1 VVPPLEIPLT
11 LPTLLAVLLSPP
23 VAAAPAESDDIDI
36 GYQQPP
42 EPIATILDA
51 QYPPGVSLSPDTRW
65 MALMERPALRTLADL
80 AEPEVEVAGLTLNP
94 DTNGPAREY
103 AYRGLEIGRID
114 KKKRGPVALPDDVRL
129 RNLDWSWE
137 GDRIAWTN
145 TRSDGIDVWVTDVD
159 DRKSSRLL
167 LENANA
173 VLGRPCEWLPGDA
186 GMLCRRVPPDR
197 GAAPGRSPI
206 PTGPKIDQ
214 SLGRATPAR
223 TYTNLLDDPHDEAL
237 FEHYLASELV
247 HVALDG
253 TTTVLMDSA
262 LIGDVSPSPDG
273 EWVLVSH
280 YHPPWSYHVPLSRFP
295 VKTEV
300 FRLSDPSTRI
310 EIADLPLA
318 DDVPIAFGSVR
329 KGRRTIGWR
338 DDVGATLYLV
348 EALDDGDAGKE
359 SAVRDRV
366 SLLEAPFDGEP
377 TELWTNE
384 LRFGGVQWGADDLA
398 LAQEWWYDTRQ
409 LRTWRITPDGSKE
422 PELHW
427 DRSYQDAYADPGSPI
442 FKPNSYGRNVL
453 HRHDGSLLLTGR
465 GATPDGMYPFL
476 DRYALDSRETTRLWV
491 AEDPYF
497 ETLVDVLDDA
507 GTEILTRRQSKT
519 EPPNYFI
526 RRDDEKPRALTRFED
541 WAPQFAEVNKEL
553 VTYEREDGLEL
564 SATVYT
570 PPGWTKADGPLPTV
584 FWAYPTEF
592 KSRNDAGQVRSSE
605 NTFSRPGGSS
615 HLFMLLQGY
624 AVVDDPQIPVLGEG
638 DTEPNDDFVAQLVSG
653 AEAAVKMAVD
663 KGIADPER
671 LVVGGHSY
679 GAFMTA
685 NLLAHTDLFAAG
697 IARSGAYNRSL
708 TPFGFQSE
716 QRTYWDA
723 TDVYIEMSPFTHA
736 TKIDEPLLL
745 LHGADDPN
753 PGTYPMQSER
763 MFEALKGNGGTVR
776 WVELPLEEHG
786 YRARESIGHA
796 LWEMIR
802 WADTWAVGS
811 AEEG

>member
-1 VVPPLEIPLT
+1 MTPA
-11 LPTLLAVLLSPP
+11 LLALAFAPSGAS
-23 VAAAPAESDDIDI
+23 AAEDVTADVDI

-42 EPIATILDA
+42 EAIATILDA
-51 QYPPGVSLSPDTRW
+51 QYPPGVSVGPNSERV
-65 MALMERPALRTLADL
+65 ALLIRPALRTLEDL

-103 AYRGLEIGRID
+103 AYRGLRIGRIG
-114 KKKRGPVALPDDVRL
+114 KGSRGVVDLPDDVRL

-145 TRSDGIDVWVTDVD
+145 TRPDGIEVWITDAD
-159 DRKSSRLL
+159 DRKSSRKILDG
-167 LENANA
+167 ANA

-186 GMLCRRVPPDR
+186 GMLCKRVPTDR
-197 GAAPGRSPI
+197 GEAPVEARI

-223 TYTNLLDDPHDEAL
+223 TYTNLLDDKHDEAL
-237 FEHYLASELV
+237 FEYYLASELV

-253 TTTVLMDSA
+253 TITPLVEPGL
-262 LIGDVSPSPDG
+262 LGDVSPSPDG
-273 EWVLVSH
+273 EWVMVSQ
-280 YHPPWSYHVPLSRFP
+280 YHRPWSYHVPLSRFP

-300 FRLSDPSTRI
+300 FRLSDPKTRI

-318 DDVPIAFGSVR
+318 DDVPVPFGSVR
-329 KGRRTIGWR
+329 TGRRSIGWR
-338 DDVGATLYLV
+338 DDAPATLYLV
-348 EALDDGDAGKE
+348 EALDGGDAGKE
-359 SAVRDRV
+359 AEVRDRV

-377 TELWTNE
+377 TELWTSE
-384 LRFGGVQWGADDLA
+384 LRFGGMQWGTDDLA

-409 LRTWRITPDGSKE
+409 LRTWRLFPDGSKE

-442 FKPNSYGRNVL
+442 FKPNDFGRQVL
-453 HRHDGSLLLTGR
+453 HRHQGALLLSGR
-465 GATPDGMYPFL
+465 GATPDGLYPFL
-476 DRYALDSRETTRLWV
+476 DRYSLDSRETERLWV
-491 AEDPYF
+491 AEDPYY
-497 ETLVDVLDDA
+497 ETLTDVLDDA
-507 GTEILTRRQSKT
+507 GNELLTRRQSKT
-519 EPPNYFI
+519 EPPNYMI
-526 RRDDEKPRALTRFED
+526 RRGRKKPRPLTRFED
-541 WAPQFAEVNKEL
+541 WAPQFAEVDKEL

-564 SATVYT
+564 SATIYT
-570 PPGWTKADGPLPTV
+570 PPGWKPSDGPLPTV

-592 KSRNDAGQVRSSE
+592 KSRSDAGQVRSSE
-605 NTFSRPGGSS
+605 NTFSRPYGSS

-638 DTEPNDDFVAQLVSG
+638 ETEPNDDYVAQLVSG

-663 KGIADPER
+663 KGIADPDR
-671 LVVGGHSY
+671 LIIGGHSY
-679 GAFMTA
+679 GAFTTA

-716 QRTYWDA
+716 QRTYWEA

-736 TKIDEPLLL
+736 PKIDEPLLL

-753 PGTYPMQSER
+753 PGTYPVQSER
-763 MFEALKGNGGTVR
+763 MFEALKGNGATVR

-802 WADTWAVGS
+802 WADTYAVGS
-811 AEEG
+811 GEEE